1 MRRAIHT
8 PGGLVLAAE
17 QIAQALH
24 RHRAE
29 VTVMV
34 PHYAMSGGTLI
45 AFAADRIQMAP
56 SAVLGP
62 VDPQLGQWAA
72 ASILAAVERKTNVN
86 KIDDQTL
93 IMTDLARKAQDQVR
107 DVVFELL
114 TGTGCRRTVPTS
126 WPRRSPRAGGPT
138 TFPSARKPPL
148 ISVSPCRQ
156 IFPTRSGSCSP
167 STRSRG
173 AVSPRCSTS
182 RRRTA
187 RVRPPSVTG

>member
-86 KIDDQTL
+86 KI
-93 IMTDLARKAQDQVR
+93 R